1 MILHQPEKDIKT
13 IRDYLTKKGV
23 KLNKDDVKI
32 EKTDDY
38 IRVNK
43 NVQKMDESRLDYVG
57 RLIMEKKYKN
67 FKEDLN
73 EAKYTINY
81 EVESD
86 SGADNRYVGNSEMDV
101 NASSPKDAVKKFGNE
116 LNKTVKQAQARGSKS
131 ILDVYMNYIE
141 KDVSMISDREVDKLN
156 DYASDL
162 IYKGVY
168 DSYKKEDLNKDDE
181 KTIKPIIKQL
191 KKSVSAHDK
200 QAKSLEKAIKNEM
213 KKDDAYAIGMAQ
225 AKKVMNDEPP
235 LQKKT
240 IKKGHEIADK
250 ILKKEEVKK
259 EQKDRDIAKQKYSKS
274 EDSIIDRP

>member
-1 MILHQPEKDIKT
+1 MSKEYDSSQEKQAEQDMKT
-13 IRDYLTKKGV
+13 ISDYLTKKGV
-23 KLNKDDVKI
+23 KLNKDDMEI

-38 IRVNK
+38 IKITVNK
-43 NVQKMDESRLDYVG
+43 NVQKMDESRLDYVS

-101 NASSPKDAVKKFGNE
+101 NASSPRDGVRRFGNE

-131 ILDVYMNYIE
+131 ILSVYMNYIE
-141 KDVSMISDREVDKLN
+141 KDGPMISDREVDKLN

-213 KKDDAYAIGMAQ
+213 KKDDDAIGMAQ
-225 AKKVMNDEPP
+225 AKK
-235 LQKKT
+235 
-240 IKKGHEIADK
+240 
-250 ILKKEEVKK
+250 
-259 EQKDRDIAKQKYSKS
+259 
-274 EDSIIDRP
+274 

>member
-1 MILHQPEKDIKT
+1 
-13 IRDYLTKKGV
+13 
-23 KLNKDDVKI
+23 
-32 EKTDDY
+32 
-38 IRVNK
+38 
-43 NVQKMDESRLDYVG
+43 
-57 RLIMEKKYKN
+57 
-67 FKEDLN
+67 
-73 EAKYTINY
+73 
-81 EVESD
+81 
-86 SGADNRYVGNSEMDV
+86 
-101 NASSPKDAVKKFGNE
+101 
-116 LNKTVKQAQARGSKS
+116 
-131 ILDVYMNYIE
+131 
-141 KDVSMISDREVDKLN
+141 MISDREVDKLN

-250 ILKKEEVKK
+250 ILKKEEIK
-259 EQKDRDIAKQKYSKS
+259 EQKDRDILNKQKYSKS
-274 EDSIIDRP
+274 GGFYYWDRQ